1 MSALIASIRKETL
14 LLIRDWH
21 ALLVL
26 FLMPSLFIVIMS
38 LALQEQLG
46 EQPAL
51 QLSGWLQD
59 NNNSR
64 ASDKFIA
71 ELDRQQHLSFTKT
84 NSGQMELS
92 TKEQLFALTLTA
104 DFDAA
109 LEDPSRTPGMTLRF
123 APELA
128 QHDRL
133 LINAVVQDAFAHF
146 NTTEIAESL
155 GYDRAYAEQQL
166 MHVGFIQAEAAADGQ
181 DEHPN
186 AVQQSVPAWLIFAM
200 FFIAIPISTTVIQER
215 QQRTL
220 TRLRTFGV
228 SMGIIYS
235 AKLVPYFLINQLQLI
250 LMLALGAF
258 LLPLLGA
265 DGLSLRVQLPALFA
279 IGCAT
284 SAMALALASL
294 IAALART
301 LEQATAISGAIN
313 ILLAAIGG
321 IMIPTFVMP
330 PLMQTLAQMSPMNW
344 ALEGFLAVLVRGGSW
359 ADIAGPCTRLL
370 VGALILWL
378 ISTALITR
386 GKHDV

>member
-14 LLIRDWH
+14 LVLRDWH

-46 EQPAL
+46 ERTAL
-51 QLSGWLQD
+51 QLSGWLLD
-59 NNNSR
+59 NSNST
-64 ASDKFIA
+64 ASA
-71 ELDRQQHLSFTKT
+71 EFVDELKQQQHLDFSPTSDAQAT
-84 NSGQMELS
+84 LS
-92 TKEQLFALTLTA
+92 TNKRLFALTLSPNFTV
-104 DFDAA
+104 A
-109 LEDPSRTPGMTLRF
+109 LDDISLAPGVTLRF
-123 APELA
+123 APELP
-128 QHDRL
+128 QRDRL
-133 LINAVVQDAFAHF
+133 LISAAVQDAFARF
-146 NTTEIAESL
+146 NTNDIAESL

-166 MHVGFIQAEAAADGQ
+166 LRKDFIQTQTNAQGPR
-181 DEHPN
+181 PN

-220 TRLRTFGV
+220 IRLRTFGV
-228 SMGIIYS
+228 GMGVIYS

-250 LMLALGAF
+250 LMLALGAL

-265 DGLSLRVQLPALFA
+265 DGLSLQVNLPALFA
-279 IGCAT
+279 IGAAT
-284 SAMALALASL
+284 SIMALAMASL

-330 PLMQTLAQMSPMNW
+330 HIMQTLAQASPMNW
-344 ALEGFLAVLVRGGSW
+344 ALEGFLAILVRGGSW
-359 ADIAGPCTRLL
+359 ADIAVPCARLL
-370 VGALILWL
+370 GCSLILWL
-378 ISTALITR
+378 ISIALITR
-386 GKHDV
+386 GKNNA